1 MKGLKNHM
9 GDNAHSNI
17 DSLIVQSKLQEMM
30 KMAGGGMVDKKIPGY
45 MGGGMMKKKKGAYG
59 YQEGGKVLYDI
70 GADFDKKNISQGRD
84 GMFTVKRVLSVPA
97 NQVGG
102 SEGLRYYSATEKAD
116 DLQTAMDM
124 ARLSAEEKM
133 SMSPSDSMAFEDID
147 SYLKPKKGIKGLLGM
162 LGMQQGGQASPD
174 PLNIDARSANP
185 SMYQGSVVQ
194 GAGGMLPMQGNPLDS
209 LSPQDSLNA
218 INEAQ
223 EQLKGMKANKLMQ
236 LLKSLEPEQ
245 EPELLDSKGSYSD
258 SLGSDLDPRIKFPAV
273 RGDKKPMDFMQNFL
287 YSTPR

>member
-59 YQEGGKVLYDI
+59 YQGGGKVPKGSREVEYSMDDPNVMKLI
-70 GADFDKKNISQGRD
+70 
-84 GMFTVKRVLSVPA
+84 MSVPA
-97 NQVGG
+97 SEVGEG
-102 SEGLRYYSATEKAD
+102 DGLRYYSAEKEYGSMPN
-116 DLQTAMDM
+116 LDM
-124 ARLSAEEKM
+124 QILAKRARQKM
-133 SMSPSDSMAFEDID
+133 SESPSDSIAFEDID
-147 SYLKPKKGIKGLLGM
+147 SYLRPKKGIKGLLGM

>member
-17 DSLIVQSKLQEMM
+17 NSLIVQSKLQEMM
-30 KMAGGGMVDKKIPGY
+30 KMAGGGSVDKK
-45 MGGGMMKKKKGAYG
+45 KYG
-59 YQEGGKVLYDI
+59 YQEGGGVM
-70 GADFDKKNISQGRD
+70 KNL
-84 GMFTVKRVLSVPA
+84 F
-97 NQVGG
+97 N
-102 SEGLRYYSATEKAD
+102 
-116 DLQTAMDM
+116 
-124 ARLSAEEKM
+124 
-133 SMSPSDSMAFEDID
+133 
-147 SYLKPKKGIKGLLGM
+147 M
-162 LGMQQGGQASPD
+162 LGMGKSAGADIESDAPLAEDQIDSPMINMDDVVSRAQSNRLQRYRNTFNDFQKQQLDAGVKITPRTYSERIKERNRNLREEHGKDWMDKFDFQELKSMIPQYQQGGQASPD

-194 GAGGMLPMQGNPLDS
+194 GAGGMSPMQGNPLDS

-258 SLGSDLDPRIKFPAV
+258 SLGSDLDPRVKFPV
-273 RGDKKPMDFMQNFL
+273 MKGDKKPMDFMQNFL
-287 YSTPR
+287 YNTPK

>member
-59 YQEGGKVLYDI
+59 YQGGGKVYEKDSEGRVLHLDTPFEENVVTQ
-70 GADFDKKNISQGRD
+70 DRD
-84 GMFTVKRVLSVPA
+84 GMFTVKRVISNRNFFPSGTNSRDIVKKR
-97 NQVGG
+97 
-102 SEGLRYYSATEKAD
+102 RYYSATEKAD

-124 ARLSAEEKM
+124 AKLSAEQKM
-133 SMSPSDSMAFEDID
+133 FESPSDSIAFEDID
-147 SYLKPKKGIKGLLGM
+147 SYLRPKRGIKGLLGM

-174 PLNIDARSANP
+174 PLNIDARSADP

-245 EPELLDSKGSYSD
+245 RQLL
-258 SLGSDLDPRIKFPAV
+258 
-273 RGDKKPMDFMQNFL
+273 
-287 YSTPR
+287 